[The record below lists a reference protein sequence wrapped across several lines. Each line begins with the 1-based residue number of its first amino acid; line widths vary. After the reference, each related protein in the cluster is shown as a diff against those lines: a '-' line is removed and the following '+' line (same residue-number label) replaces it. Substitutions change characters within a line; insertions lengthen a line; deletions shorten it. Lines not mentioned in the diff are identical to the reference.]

1 VAVRDKN
8 SSYEVDFL
16 IKEISEEL
24 DEGKKKTKIKNR
36 RYAAMKSLGE
46 EDFFSHQEMRRRNP
60 LLYSD
65 LVESHMT
72 EEEISA
78 RRSKETEEEKKREED
93 IKRRELEERIREK
106 ELLKR
111 IEKEENGEVAPVGED
126 GLSAEASLDMQSI
139 SSSLPSTSNS
149 GVDNTTLSQYLL
161 KCYDEKETNKF
172 RDFQKGGE
180 EEVEEEEEEEE
191 DEDEE
196 EGEGK
201 EASGDGAL
209 TELPEAEKS
218 LLESEFEWRMREQF
232 LDGGDALF
240 GVNYQQIDEDE
251 KLDDLETINR
261 DAEDKWFEQEEE
273 DDDEEE
279 AMNDLSDADELN
291 FRPRRVDAQKDA
303 AMDDDDEV
311 DYLDFALDQ
320 C

>member
-1 VAVRDKN
+1 
-8 SSYEVDFL
+8 
-16 IKEISEEL
+16 
-24 DEGKKKTKIKNR
+24 
-36 RYAAMKSLGE
+36 
-46 EDFFSHQEMRRRNP
+46 
-60 LLYSD
+60 
-65 LVESHMT
+65 MT

-78 RRSKETEEEKKREED
+78 RRSKETEEDRKREED
-93 IKRRELEERIREK
+93 IKRRELEQRIREK

-111 IEKEENGEVAPVGED
+111 IEREEDGEVVAVDGD
-126 GLSAEASLDMQSI
+126 GLSAEAGLDMQSM
-139 SSSLPSTSNS
+139 SSSLPSASTS

-191 DEDEE
+191 EEDDEGDQE
-196 EGEGK
+196 EGREI
-201 EASGDGAL
+201 SGNTAL

-218 LLESEFEWRMREQF
+218 LLESEFESRMREQF

-240 GVNYQQIDEDE
+240 GVDYQQIDDDE
-251 KLDDLETINR
+251 KLDDLDTINR

-273 DDDEEE
+273 EEENDEEGEGMKDHSDDE
-279 AMNDLSDADELN
+279 SN
-291 FRPRRVDAQKDA
+291 FKPRRIDAQKDV
-303 AMDDDDEV
+303 AMEEDDDV